1 MKEEEI
7 AEALVNNKKFME
19 NIRNSMEYRL
29 GNYSHIHE
37 NIRRMVRE
45 DSLAFNVNFSKLV
58 EKQFTE
64 MIQTIILEDKNK
76 NFTSL
81 IRQVII
87 KELPSVLDM
96 YFKVMVEDE

>member
-45 DSLAFNVNFSKLV
+45 DSLALNNKFEFLD
-58 EKQFTE
+58 KQFTE

-76 NFTSL
+76 NLTNL

>member
-1 MKEEEI
+1 I

-45 DSLAFNVNFSKLV
+45 DSLALNNKFEFLD
-58 EKQFTE
+58 KQFTE

-76 NFTSL
+76 NLTNL